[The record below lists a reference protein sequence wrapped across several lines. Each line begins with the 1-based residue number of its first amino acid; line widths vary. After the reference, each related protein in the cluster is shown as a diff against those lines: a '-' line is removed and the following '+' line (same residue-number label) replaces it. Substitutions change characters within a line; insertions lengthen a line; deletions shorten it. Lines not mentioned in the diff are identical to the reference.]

1 VEDMIIVNKLDKR
14 DRLNLLE
21 QAKISEQIDLGP
33 GSINKINEDSVRGKL
48 KCIIHQ
54 IIESVER

>member
-1 VEDMIIVNKLDKR
+1 VDDMIIVNKLYKR

-33 GSINKINEDSVRGKL
+33 VSINKINEDSMRGKL
-48 KCIIHQ
+48 KCIICK
-54 IIESVER
+54 IIESVE